1 MRVLMTGGGTG
12 GHVNPAIAI
21 ANTIKKYHPDAVIEF
36 VASTKVNDKACDL
49 VPRAGYKL
57 HRLDIRESYSI
68 IDPRNLKTLV
78 CMIKASVQAKRLIEE
93 FKPDVIIGT
102 GGYACYPLLRAGAKM
117 GVPTA
122 VHESNAIPGK
132 AVKMLANR
140 VDCVMTNYE
149 LSDAFTKCKK
159 LCRVGNP
166 MLFENDA
173 KKVELSDGV
182 ARRVVCFG
190 GSGGA
195 KRLNEEMCRILPQLA
210 KKYPNTHFC
219 LASGSRDY
227 PWVKQSFEQSG
238 LSEQENVELVEY
250 IYDMKDRMASAD
262 LMICRAGAMTVSEL
276 ALMGKAAIFVPFPYA
291 AANHQY
297 GNAKAIADKDGC
309 ELVVED
315 SFADNKLTE
324 AIEKLIN
331 DAKLR
336 QKYAANIKLFA
347 DEAANDNVYSEIQRL
362 VNK

>member
-21 ANTIKKYHPDAVIEF
+21 ANTIKKYNPDATIEF
-36 VASTKVNDKACDL
+36 VASTKANDKACDL

-57 HRLDIRESYSI
+57 HRLDIRESYGI
-68 IDPRNLKTLV
+68 IDPRNIKTLFY
-78 CMIKASVQAKRLIEE
+78 MIKASAQAKKLIES

-102 GGYACYPLLRAGAKM
+102 GGYACFPLLKAGAAM
-117 GVPTA
+117 GIPTA
-122 VHESNAIPGK
+122 VHESNAVPGK
-132 AVKMLANR
+132 AVKMLCRR

-149 LSDAFTKCKK
+149 LSNVLKGAKR
-159 LCRVGNP
+159 LVRVGNP

-173 KKVELSDGV
+173 EAVELSCGV
-182 ARRVVCFG
+182 ARSVVCFG

-195 KRLNEEMCRILPQLA
+195 KRLNEEMCRILPALTE
-210 KKYPNTHFC
+210 KYPKTHFC
-219 LASGSRDY
+219 LAAGMRDY

-238 LSEQENVELVEY
+238 ILGRENVELVEY
-250 IYDMKDRMASAD
+250 IYDMKKRMAAAD

-309 ELVVED
+309 ELVTED
-315 SFADNKLTE
+315 SFASDSLTE
-324 AIEKLIN
+324 AIEKLLM
-331 DAKLR
+331 DADLR
-336 QKYAANIKLFA
+336 MKYSKNIKSFA
-347 DEAANDNVYSEIQRL
+347 TDKANDNVYAEIL
-362 VNK
+362 KLLNK